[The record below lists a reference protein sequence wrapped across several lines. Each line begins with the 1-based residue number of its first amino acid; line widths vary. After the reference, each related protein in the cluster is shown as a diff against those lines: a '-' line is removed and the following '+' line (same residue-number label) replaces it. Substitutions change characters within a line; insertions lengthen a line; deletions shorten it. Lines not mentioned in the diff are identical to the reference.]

1 MNKGSANPEQPI
13 PAPIQTNSA
22 PEEFHEMS
30 DADLE
35 KALTSPEPAAD
46 PAPEPPAPVAQDNS
60 DKETPAVAPVAP
72 APEKDKAETPAEI
85 PEADLKQA
93 YESLK
98 KQHENLQA
106 VFGRQSNEI
115 GRLRAQLKPKPT
127 QEEFD
132 ADPVKATEQL
142 QEHKEQA
149 AEIRRLEEQ
158 QTTTEVV
165 SRNVL
170 FAQQF
175 SPDLEANADTIRS
188 LLIEQDKVPA
198 NEANQLLGNIFMQNP
213 WGVFQLNQR
222 AKAHKRIAALEKQ
235 VEELKK
241 APQKVVRQ
249 MKDVGQAIPG
259 VSASVG
265 QSSVV
270 EADSGLS
277 DSNELATMG
286 TDSLEAMI
294 KASLK
299 KGK

>member
-1 MNKGSANPEQPI
+1 MNTGSVTPEQPI
-13 PAPIQTNSA
+13 STPIPTPAP
-22 PEEFHEMS
+22 EVFHEMS
-30 DADLE
+30 DEELE
-35 KALTSPEPAAD
+35 KALTSPEPATDPAEA
-46 PAPEPPAPVAQDNS
+46 PAPEPQAPVAKDNS
-60 DKETPAVAPVAP
+60 DPEVTAPVPEPAP
-72 APEKDKAETPAEI
+72 APEKDKAEV
-85 PEADLKQA
+85 DLKQA

-158 QTTTEVV
+158 QSTTEVV

-188 LLIEQDKVPA
+188 ILVEQDKVPV

-270 EADSGLS
+270 EADSGMS
-277 DSNELATMG
+277 DSNELATM
-286 TDSLEAMI
+286 DAASLEAMI